1 MAPYRLHV
9 VSESSGEY
17 DADERRPTP
26 GEVAGGIRHV
36 RIPVN
41 VFDCPYL
48 SHGAIRL
55 YGRLQQHAGADGCF
69 PSYETLATR
78 MGCSERAVREYRQEL
93 EDAGVIVHKRGGG
106 ARSNRYELTPDRLR
120 DMSAESTHIRK
131 SAKSA
136 DIGDK
141 TAKSAVES
149 RQNLPPM
156 SAKSAEESYLSNQT
170 SLTRDS
176 APTERAAPP
185 SKPAAKPAVRTPK
198 QPAPTVNA
206 TPPER
211 EHVPRAKLA
220 SAEDTPPSA
229 LREPTPIQRVE
240 QGIKAAGVKVAVSW
254 GPDGKALATLL
265 AGSDVTTEDVIGCYV
280 AIARGEYGDQ
290 YAREHLSVLY
300 VCTRCINGY
309 LNWRQNPALPVRA
322 RSNGNAPTGGL
333 SLADLVSIGKGERQ
347 L

>member
-1 MAPYRLHV
+1 VNAEPQTDKPYRHLRV
-9 VSESSGEY
+9 VTETTGEH

-26 GEVAGGIRHV
+26 GEVAGGERHV

-41 VFDCPYL
+41 IFDCPYL
-48 SHGAIRL
+48 SHGAVRL
-55 YGRLQQHAGADGCF
+55 YGRLQQHTGEAGCF
-69 PSYETLATR
+69 PSYETLAER
-78 MGCSERAVREYRQEL
+78 MGCSQRAVKGYRQEL

-106 ARSNRYELTPDRLR
+106 ARSNRYELTPERLR
-120 DMSAESTHIRK
+120 DK

-136 DIGDK
+136 QIG
-141 TAKSAVES
+141 AK
-149 RQNLPPM
+149 
-156 SAKSAEESYLSNQT
+156 SAKSALESVQKTTGKSAKSAQESYLSNQT